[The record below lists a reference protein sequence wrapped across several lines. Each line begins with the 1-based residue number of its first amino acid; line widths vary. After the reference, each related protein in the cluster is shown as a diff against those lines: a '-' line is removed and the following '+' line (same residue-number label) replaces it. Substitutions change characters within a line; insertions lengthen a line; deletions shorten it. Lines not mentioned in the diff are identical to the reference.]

1 MDFKIEKNIP
11 IPPVDRGKRRKQNS
25 ISRVLDALKINES
38 FVVPIPEGTN
48 PLAFRNQ
55 IGYAKSIIKKKPG
68 DVAQGFFTG
77 RNQPVGVDQDSGTGI
92 CG

>member
-11 IPPVDRGKRRKQNS
+11 IPPVDRGKRRKQNI

-55 IGYAKSIIKKKPG
+55 IGYAKSIIKKKRE
-68 DVAQGFFTG
+68 DNFSITT
-77 RNQPVGVDQDSGTGI
+77 REVDGGI
-92 CG
+92 RVWRTE